1 MSASEPRPWWL
12 VATTAVSL
20 VSGAT
25 VVALADHV
33 LADRSPPP
41 RAPVIARA
49 PAAAPPVV
57 PAPRPPPA
65 PPPEAPHRS
74 CVASWSVFFAYGSAV
89 APADLHEALGAATA
103 YATEHGTAKVFVDG
117 HADPSGDELGN
128 LVLSKRRAHAV
139 AAGLRANGIPRER
152 IVERAFGA
160 YVPVEGDASAELR
173 RVLVSVREPGCNEEI
188 R

>member
-1 MSASEPRPWWL
+1 M
-12 VATTAVSL
+12 
-20 VSGAT
+20 
-25 VVALADHV
+25 
-33 LADRSPPP
+33 
-41 RAPVIARA
+41 
-49 PAAAPPVV
+49 
-57 PAPRPPPA
+57 
-65 PPPEAPHRS
+65 
-74 CVASWSVFFAYGSAV
+74 
-89 APADLHEALGAATA
+89 
-103 YATEHGTAKVFVDG
+103 DG